1 MSMSSALSNAL
12 SGLTASSRT
21 AETVSSNIANALTDG
36 YGRREIN
43 LSSRVLGGEGA
54 GVHIDG
60 ISRMVDQVVIGDRRL
75 ADASLGASSTHAG
88 FLQRIEDVIGEPGVA
103 GSLSDRLAGLDAAF
117 VESASRPDSE
127 PRLQNILRNAQGLT
141 DHINVISREI
151 QSQRTQADQSISQQ
165 VDQLNN
171 ALLQIEQLNHSI
183 MTQHGGGRDAS
194 ALMDQRQDL
203 VDQISSI
210 VPMRAVPRERG
221 QIALITTGGAI
232 LLDGRAAE
240 IGFTPVGMITEDM
253 TFGAG
258 SLSALTL
265 NGNDVGTSG
274 NGIMSGGSLTALFEV
289 RDELAITA
297 QDNLDAFARDLVER
311 FQSPTVDPTLGA
323 LDAGIFTDA
332 GAFFDPVNE
341 PGLSTR
347 LSINGLIDPLA
358 GGDVWR
364 LRDGLGAV
372 TQGDVGNANLLQ
384 NLSSALTATQV
395 PASGS
400 ITNATRSASGLASDF
415 LSAISAGRQSAEAE
429 IVFSTTK
436 VDTLKTQELQS
447 GVDTDYEMQQLL
459 MVEQAFAANARVM
472 QTVDDLIQTLLR
484 M

>member
-43 LSSRVLGGEGA
+43 LSSRVLGGEGS

-88 FLQRIEDVIGEPGVA
+88 FLQRIENVIGEPGVA

-117 VESASRPDSE
+117 VEAASRPDSE
-127 PRLQNILRNAQGLT
+127 PRLQNVLRNVRGLT
-141 DHINVISREI
+141 DHINIISREI
-151 QSQRTQADQSISQQ
+151 QSQRTQADQSISNQ
-165 VDQLNN
+165 VDLLNN
-171 ALLQIEQLNHSI
+171 SLQKIEQLNYTILAQNS
-183 MTQHGGGRDAS
+183 GGRDTS
-194 ALMDQRQDL
+194 ALMDQRQQL

-240 IGFTPVGMITEDM
+240 VGFTSVGLITEDM
-253 TFGAG
+253 TLDAG
-258 SLSALTL
+258 SLSGLTL
-265 NGNDVGTSG
+265 NGNALSTSR

-297 QDNLDAFARDLVER
+297 QDNLDSFARDLVER
-311 FQSPTVDPTLGA
+311 FQSPTVDPTLGL

-332 GAFFDPVNE
+332 GALFDPANE
-341 PGLSTR
+341 AGLSTR
-347 LSINGLIDPLA
+347 LSINGLVDPLA
-358 GGDVWR
+358 GGDIWR

-372 TQGDVGNANLLQ
+372 AQGDVGNATLLQ
-384 NLSSALTATQV
+384 NLSSALTTTQV
-395 PASGS
+395 PVSGN
-400 ITNATRSASGLASDF
+400 ITNATRSSSGLASDF
-415 LSAISAGRQSAEAE
+415 LSAISTGRQSAEVE
-429 IVFSTTK
+429 IVFSMTK
-436 VDTLKTQELQS
+436 VDTLKTQELQG
-447 GVDTDYEMQQLL
+447 GVDTDHEMQELL
-459 MVEQAFAANARVM
+459 LVEQAFAANARVM

>member
-43 LSSRVLGGEGA
+43 LSSRVLGSEGA

-60 ISRMVDQVVIGDRRL
+60 ISRMVDQGVIGDRRL
-75 ADASLGASSTHAG
+75 ADASLGATSTHAG
-88 FLQRIEDVIGEPGVA
+88 FLQRIENVIGEPGVA

-127 PRLQNILRNAQGLT
+127 PRLQNVLRNAQGLT

-165 VDQLNN
+165 VDQLNS
-171 ALLQIEQLNHSI
+171 AVRQIEELNHTILAQNS
-183 MTQHGGGRDAS
+183 GGRDTS
-194 ALMDQRQDL
+194 ALMDQRQSL

-210 VPMRAVPRERG
+210 VPMRSVPRERG

-240 IGFTPVGMITEDM
+240 LGFTPVGMITEDM
-253 TFGAG
+253 TLGAG
-258 SLSALTL
+258 SLSGLTL
-265 NGNDVGTSG
+265 NGNAVSTSG

-289 RDELAITA
+289 RDELSITA
-297 QDNLDAFARDLVER
+297 QGNLDAFARDLVER
-311 FQSPTVDPTLGA
+311 FQSPTVDPTLGV

-347 LSINGLIDPLA
+347 LSINGLIDPVA
-358 GGDVWR
+358 GGDIWR

-372 TQGDVGNANLLQ
+372 AQGDVGNATLLQ
-384 NLSSALTATQV
+384 NLSSALTTTQV
-395 PASGS
+395 PVSGS

-415 LSAISAGRQSAEAE
+415 LSAISAGRQSAETE
-429 IVFSTTK
+429 IVFSMTK
-436 VDTLKTQELQS
+436 VDALKTQELQS

-459 MVEQAFAANARVM
+459 MVEHAFAANARVM

>member
-1 MSMSSALSNAL
+1 MSMSSTLSNAL

-43 LSSRVLGGEGA
+43 LSSRVLGGQGA

-60 ISRMVDQVVIGDRRL
+60 VSRIVDQVVLGDRRL

-88 FLQRIEDVIGEPGVA
+88 FLQRIEDVIGEPGVP
-103 GSLSDRLAGLDAAF
+103 GSLSDRLAGLDASF
-117 VESASRPDSE
+117 VEAASRPDSE

-141 DHINVISREI
+141 DHINIISREI

-165 VDQLNN
+165 VDLLNN
-171 ALLQIEQLNHSI
+171 SLQQIEQLNHTILAQNS
-183 MTQHGGGRDAS
+183 GGRDTS
-194 ALMDQRQDL
+194 ALLDQRQQL

-210 VPMRAVPRERG
+210 VPVRAVPRDRG

-232 LLDGRAAE
+232 LLDGRPAD
-240 IGFTPVGMITEDM
+240 IGFTSVGLITEDM
-253 TFGAG
+253 SFSAG
-258 SLSALTL
+258 SLSGLTL
-265 NGNDVGTSG
+265 NGNPVSTSG
-274 NGIMSGGSLTALFEV
+274 NGILSGGSLTALFEV
-289 RDELAITA
+289 RDELSVAA
-297 QDNLDAFARDLVER
+297 QDNLDSFARDLVER
-311 FQSPTVDPTLGA
+311 FQNPAVDTTLGV

-332 GAFFDPVNE
+332 GAFFDSANE
-341 PGLSTR
+341 AGLSTR

-358 GGDVWR
+358 GGDIWR

-372 TQGDVGNANLLQ
+372 TQGDVGNATLLQ
-384 NLSSALTATQV
+384 NLSTALTTTQV
-395 PASGS
+395 PVSGS
-400 ITNATRSASGLASDF
+400 ITNATRSSSGLASDY

-429 IVFSTTK
+429 IAFSITK
-436 VDTLKTQELQS
+436 VDTLKAQELQG

-459 MVEQAFAANARVM
+459 MVEQSFAANARVM

>member
-43 LSSRVLGGEGA
+43 LSSCVLGGEGS

-88 FLQRIEDVIGEPGVA
+88 FLQRIENVIGEPGVA

-117 VESASRPDSE
+117 VEAASRPDSE
-127 PRLQNILRNAQGLT
+127 PRLQNVLRNVRGLT
-141 DHINVISREI
+141 DHINIISREI
-151 QSQRTQADQSISQQ
+151 QSQRTQADQSISNQ
-165 VDQLNN
+165 VDLLNN
-171 ALLQIEQLNHSI
+171 SLQKIEQLNYTILAQNS
-183 MTQHGGGRDAS
+183 GGRDTS
-194 ALMDQRQDL
+194 ALMDQRQQL

-240 IGFTPVGMITEDM
+240 VGFTSVGLITEDM
-253 TFGAG
+253 TLDAG
-258 SLSALTL
+258 SLSGLTL
-265 NGNDVGTSG
+265 NGNALSTSR

-297 QDNLDAFARDLVER
+297 QDNLDSFARDLVER
-311 FQSPTVDPTLGA
+311 FQSPTVDPTLGL

-332 GAFFDPVNE
+332 GALFDPANE
-341 PGLSTR
+341 AGLSTR
-347 LSINGLIDPLA
+347 LSINGLVDPLA
-358 GGDVWR
+358 GGDIWR

-372 TQGDVGNANLLQ
+372 AQGDVGNATLLQ
-384 NLSSALTATQV
+384 NLSSALTTTQV
-395 PASGS
+395 PVSGN
-400 ITNATRSASGLASDF
+400 ITNATRSSSGLASDF
-415 LSAISAGRQSAEAE
+415 LSAISTGRQSAEVE
-429 IVFSTTK
+429 IVFSMTK
-436 VDTLKTQELQS
+436 VDTLKTQELQG
-447 GVDTDYEMQQLL
+447 GVDTDHEMQELL
-459 MVEQAFAANARVM
+459 LVEQAFAANARVM